1 MLSWDA
7 YRGAGSL
14 GKCSWV
20 KGLVLRQPG
29 SQREN
34 FKKEGT
40 SSVCSAALGEWCWQL
55 HVVRPGWR
63 ARQWQGCWPWAC
75 TTRVPDRWQGSVL
88 AAIRESWGGHSA
100 GGWPR
105 PQRDVAETPQDVF
118 AGCRKSTLNARV
130 SERKLLCLVQ
140 LWEEGRC
147 PLTLGKQ
154 ATTIPAG
161 EPEAAGAGVHVGALA
176 LGQGSA
182 SGVAHWRHRLW

>member
-55 HVVRPGWR
+55 HVVRPGWH

-100 GGWPR
+100 GGL
-105 PQRDVAETPQDVF
+105 AK
-118 AGCRKSTLNARV
+118 AS
-130 SERKLLCLVQ
+130 
-140 LWEEGRC
+140 EGRSRDTSGC
-147 PLTLGKQ
+147 ICWMSEEHTECQSLR
-154 ATTIPAG
+154 
-161 EPEAAGAGVHVGALA
+161 EEALMSGPA
-176 LGQGSA
+176 LGGRKVPSDLGQAGHHHPSRGARSCWGWGSCGSPGFG
-182 SGVAHWRHRLW
+182 SGVC